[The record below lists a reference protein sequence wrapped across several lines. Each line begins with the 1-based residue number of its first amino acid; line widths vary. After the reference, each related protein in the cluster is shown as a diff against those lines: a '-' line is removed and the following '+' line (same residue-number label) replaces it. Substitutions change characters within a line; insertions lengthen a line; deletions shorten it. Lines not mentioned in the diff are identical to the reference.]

1 MGLAW
6 ISRMA
11 KLGFQELVHCSLLGL
26 PTGAAECL
34 DFLHGETGIS
44 DFMRGKSGFQE
55 LVHHQYCSSL
65 LGLALISSMVKLGF
79 QELVHHCSSLL
90 GAAACLDFETLISGS
105 PLLQRQPDILAFMRG
120 ETWISGVGAPPS
132 WCTMELLLSTSC
144 MVYLRSQEPGSGG
157 VAAASCSAY
166 FKGVDSV
173 RDLGQRFCL

>member
-1 MGLAW
+1 M
-6 ISRMA
+6 
-11 KLGFQELVHCSLLGL
+11 HCSLLGL

-90 GAAACLDFETLISGS
+90 GAAACLDFETWISGS

-132 WCTMELLLSTSC
+132 WCTIRGVQKIQKLSETPATAHRDAKLCINDSKNKKKHEQLVQPVAPHLC
-144 MVYLRSQEPGSGG
+144 MNPKTQKWPISKMSQT
-157 VAAASCSAY
+157 Y
-166 FKGVDSV
+166 
-173 RDLGQRFCL
+173 

>member
-1 MGLAW
+1 
-6 ISRMA
+6 MA

-79 QELVHHCSSLL
+79 QELVHHCSLL
-90 GAAACLDFETLISGS
+90 E
-105 PLLQRQPDILAFMRG
+105 LQHA
-120 ETWISGVGAPPS
+120 WISHMTKLGFH
-132 WCTMELLLSTSC
+132 ELVHHQML
-144 MVYLRSQEPGSGG
+144 
-157 VAAASCSAY
+157 
-166 FKGVDSV
+166 
-173 RDLGQRFCL
+173 